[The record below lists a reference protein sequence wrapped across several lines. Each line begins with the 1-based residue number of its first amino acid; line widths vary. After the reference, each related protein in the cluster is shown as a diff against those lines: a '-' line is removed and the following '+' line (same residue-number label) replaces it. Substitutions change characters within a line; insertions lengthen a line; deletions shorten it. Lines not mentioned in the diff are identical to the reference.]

1 MINKF
6 ILAAMLVSF
15 IGINAQT
22 TPVFEMVKDINPSG
36 DSMPTDLINYNSKIF
51 FTADDGVN
59 GRELW
64 ITDGTETK
72 LLKDINPGEN
82 GSDIS
87 NFKILNGK
95 LLFTATDDANGNEL
109 WTSDGTVAGTKIVK
123 DMFPGSGGSYAFEFI
138 EFQNALYFRSEDG
151 VHGTELW
158 KTDGTEV
165 GTVMIGDL
173 RTGEFGSNP
182 SNFTVLNNKLYFSA
196 MDGFDYDNGQTGLE
210 LWVSDGTAAGTHI
223 VKDINPIESSGPSSL
238 TTFGNKIY
246 FSADD
251 GTNGTEIWA
260 TDGTE
265 AGTYMVKDISNA
277 VSTASSLPA
286 HFIAFNGKLIFSA
299 YTPETG
305 REMWTTD
312 GTADGTHILKDV
324 KPGTAGAVIPQ
335 FRHFIYKDKL
345 LLTLDDNTH
354 GAEIW
359 TTDGTTDGTQL
370 YLDVFP
376 GSDGSMNPNQAAM
389 TFAEVNGTLY
399 FRGLDNYDEYYQLWK
414 SDGTAAGTKKLM
426 PDPTTPYNFALAQIP
441 GFTALGN
448 KLYFRAQYNDSGYE
462 LWSVTTDAAMAVTD
476 FNKTKFR
483 VYPNPASDVVNISGD
498 SKISSVQVYDLSG
511 KVLSNQTSDSKQLQM
526 NVSDLPKGNYIIKV
540 LSDGKSSSHKIIKK

>member
-1 MINKF
+1 MRNKF
-6 ILAAMLVSF
+6 ILAALLVSF
-15 IGINAQT
+15 MEFSAQT
-22 TPVFEMVKDINPSG
+22 TPVFTMVKDINPNG

-59 GRELW
+59 GKELW
-64 ITDGTETK
+64 VTNGTETT

-95 LLFTATDDANGNEL
+95 LLFTATDEANGNEL
-109 WTSDGTVAGTKIVK
+109 WATDGTEAGTKLVK

-138 EFQNALYFRSEDG
+138 EFNNALYFRSEDG

-158 KTDGTEV
+158 KTDGTTD
-165 GTVMIGDL
+165 GTVMVGDL
-173 RTGEFGSNP
+173 REGEFGSNP
-182 SNFTVLNNKLYFSA
+182 SNFAILNNKLYFSA
-196 MDGFDYDNGQTGLE
+196 IDGFDYDNGQTGLE
-210 LWVSDGTAAGTHI
+210 LWVSDGTAAGTHL
-223 VKDINPIESSGPSSL
+223 VKDINPFESSQASGL

-251 GTNGTEIWA
+251 GTNGNELWA

-265 AGTYMVKDISNA
+265 AGTYMVKDISTSGNGN
-277 VSTASSLPA
+277 SLA
-286 HFIAFNGKLIFSA
+286 GNFIVFNNKLIFTAYSA
-299 YTPETG
+299 EAG

-312 GTADGTHILKDV
+312 GTQAGTYMLKDV
-324 KPGTAGAVIPQ
+324 KAGTAGSVIPQ

-345 LLTLDDNTH
+345 LLTLDDGTH

-359 TTDGTTDGTQL
+359 STDGTTAGTQL
-370 YLDVFP
+370 YLDIFP
-376 GSDGSMNPNQAAM
+376 GPDGSMNPNQAPM

-399 FRGLDNYDEYYQLWK
+399 FRALDNYDEYYQLWK
-414 SDGTAAGTKKLM
+414 SDGTTAGTKKLL

-441 GFTALGN
+441 GFTALGD
-448 KLYFRAQYNDSGYE
+448 KLYFRAQYDENGYE
-462 LWSVTTDAAMAVTD
+462 LWSVTADAAMAVTD
-476 FNKTKFR
+476 FNKNKFS

-498 SKISSVQVYDLSG
+498 SNISSVQIYDFSG
-511 KVLSNQTSDSKQLQM
+511 KVLNNQTLNSKKIQLD
-526 NVSDLPKGNYIIKV
+526 VSNIQKGNYIIKV
-540 LSDGKSSSHKIIKK
+540 LSDGKSSSYKIIKK